1 MLSDNEMDNLIK
13 PEKGKKVKLKRV
25 KLDRD
30 KAKEKEEKIILENIQ
45 SIFLCWTSIICNRL
59 WCSFICIK

>member
-30 KAKEKEEKIILENIQ
+30 KAKEKEGQ
-45 SIFLCWTSIICNRL
+45 RL
-59 WCSFICIK
+59 TQRL